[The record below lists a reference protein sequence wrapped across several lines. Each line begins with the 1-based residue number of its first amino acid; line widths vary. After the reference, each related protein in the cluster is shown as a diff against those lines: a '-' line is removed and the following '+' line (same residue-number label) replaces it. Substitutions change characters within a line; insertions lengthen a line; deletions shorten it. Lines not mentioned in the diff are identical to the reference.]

1 MIDSAKRSTCMAD
14 IAGFTIEKSLGLI
27 TKIVCTWIENGKWK
41 ELFVDN
47 GRFFTEEYIER
58 EADFRDSLRSAFS
71 EANMKQIALKL
82 RKEDSFSFLGV
93 LENVLRDL
101 MKEYDIPEDT
111 AAGYV
116 KSFKEK
122 IFADLKREQPDVY
135 ERLNTAGLLQKI
147 DREVSSLKDG
157 QNAIQNKLEIITAS
171 DVPSYTMDVVDQDLR
186 DRTENPQ
193 IGLDFFDIDDKEF
206 KRKFEEAIAAEKV
219 YIKGKCKEEIL
230 YCILN
235 ELQGMKQNR
244 PVFIVRSRES
254 WEWQRGTRANCIL
267 IPAFFDEEILAV
279 KGNTN
284 IFIYGE
290 TEACPGRD
298 PLVLRLRTRGTI
310 RNALRRAGADEDRI
324 QKLMA
329 STHGLFVPLMRQL
342 IRGGSYAVP
351 AWVSA
356 LDEKTKMTALLA
368 ESWVEEVPGDR
379 QVVEQLYGGT
389 YEEFLTNLRP
399 GLNAEEPLICRYKS
413 GSGTRYYL
421 AGVEDAW
428 ERIDPE
434 KDEIRWRTFLEAFLQ
449 VFTTEE
455 RLFAYDREELWT
467 AQLKGERYNYSETL
481 RRGLLRALIMR
492 VSYEGMAGST
502 GEQARVDGVIGKVF
516 DWINSAE
523 RWKEISRFFSEFC
536 EISPDVVMSRVERE
550 LTKSSGLLE
559 MMQIR
564 PANILERND
573 AVQIVFGMGSFMLQE
588 RYASRAMRWFT
599 KLDQK
604 IPAEKTSDLDGVFEK
619 VLCPWYHFS
628 AFNTVEKKTAAAGIL
643 LEKSENAWDRIFKSL
658 PFRQP
663 TVVGTFTAPR
673 YREHVEIGSASQQEM
688 LETVYTYI
696 DMLTAHTAGNPERW
710 TNLLHVS
717 FEFPEEQRSILFMK
731 LEKELPVL
739 SDIVRMKI
747 KNSIR
752 REISKHRQFVNSSWA
767 AEEKV
772 LSEYEALFGKI
783 ILSNPEYEYVYLFSQ
798 KSRDILLH
806 PVPYGEDGFFEKN
819 EELINQSVQEGIEDF
834 QKRELDLHELAEACA
849 KDGAT
854 NTLGSAIA
862 KYWKPFA
869 YSGEICAIL
878 FAVQKSGKMAV
889 QYIWECSERDPSVVE
904 SLLDEAESSDI
915 YNDEILLELYK
926 VEARCCPLQNRIPR
940 IQNAHEKYKREFWGQ
955 AFISFPGRE
964 SWALQECKQFGT
976 VESFLE
982 LLYFSYEQKS
992 VGKEEL
998 YNYLDGV
1005 EEMRYTTVND
1015 STGYLLGE
1023 LLKPVQEMVIGTD
1036 DNRAMRI
1043 AQIEMVF
1050 NVVLGWD
1057 KMKCFRYYLQKS
1069 PELYLQM
1076 VEILYYEDDTPSNK
1090 RTQDESSRVSNVY
1103 NLFSVAQFCPGE
1115 NNGAVPKENLFRWVE
1130 AFQTGLR
1137 NIRRESLFGSL
1148 LGRVLANS
1156 PIGQDGYEP
1165 AEAVRDA
1172 IERWPSEDLIRSYRT
1187 ATYNKRGVF
1196 TVTGGDGERQ
1206 LAERY
1211 RRNAEYLN
1219 LKWPQTAQIYY
1230 GLCQIYLHEAESER
1244 SEAEHEG

>member
-1 MIDSAKRSTCMAD
+1 MDD
-14 IAGFTIEKSLGLI
+14 ITGFAMEKTYELV
-27 TKIVCTWIENGKWK
+27 TKLVRPWIENGKWK

-47 GRFFTEEYIER
+47 GRFLTEEYIER
-58 EADFRDSLRSAFS
+58 ESDFRDSLRSAFS
-71 EANMKQIALKL
+71 EENMKQIALIL
-82 RKEDSFSFLGV
+82 QKEDSFSFVGV
-93 LENVLRDL
+93 LDGVLRDL

-111 AAGYV
+111 AAGFV
-116 KSFKEK
+116 KSFEEK
-122 IFADLKREQPDVY
+122 FFADLKHEKPELY
-135 ERLNTAGLLQKI
+135 ERLNAAGLFQKI
-147 DREVSSLKDG
+147 DRGVSSLKDG
-157 QNAIQNKLEIITAS
+157 QNAIQKELVKMTAS
-171 DVPSYTMDVVDQDLR
+171 DVPNWTMGVMDQDLR
-186 DRTENPQ
+186 ERTENPQ
-193 IGLDFFDIDDKEF
+193 IGLDFFEIDDKEF
-206 KRKFEEAIAAEKV
+206 KRKFKEGIAAEKV

-254 WEWQRGTRANCIL
+254 WERQQGNRANCIL
-267 IPAFFDEEILAV
+267 IPAFYDEEILAV

-298 PLVLRLRTRGTI
+298 PLVLRQRTRSTI
-310 RNALRRAGADEDRI
+310 RNALRRAGADEVRI

-342 IRGGSYAVP
+342 IRGGYYAVP

-379 QVVEQLYGGT
+379 QVVAQLYGGT
-389 YEEFLTNLRP
+389 YEEFLTNLKP

-421 AGVEDAW
+421 ASVEDAW

-434 KDEIRWRTFLEAFLQ
+434 KDEMRWRTFLETFLQ

-455 RLFAYDREELWT
+455 KLFAYDREELLT
-467 AQLKGERYNYSETL
+467 AQLKGEQYHYSEAL
-481 RRGLLRALIMR
+481 RRGLLRTLIMR
-492 VSYEGMAGST
+492 VSYAGMAGST
-502 GEQARVDGVIGKVF
+502 GEQARVDGLIGRVF

-536 EISPDVVMSRVERE
+536 EISPDVVMRRVEKE
-550 LTKSSGLLE
+550 LSKSSGLLE
-559 MMQIR
+559 MMQMR
-564 PANILERND
+564 PESILDRDD
-573 AVQIVFGMGSFMLQE
+573 ALNIVFGMGSMLLQE
-588 RYASRAMRWFT
+588 RYASRVIHWFA

-604 IPAEKTSDLDGVFEK
+604 LQAEQSPDLDSVFEK

-628 AFNTVEKKTAAAGIL
+628 ALNTVEKKINAAEIL
-643 LEKSENAWDRIFKSL
+643 LKESDKAWDRVFKSL
-658 PFRQP
+658 PFGHN
-663 TVVGTFTAPR
+663 TIAGTFLEPR
-673 YREHVEIGSASQQEM
+673 YREHVEIRGVSRQEM
-688 LETVYTYI
+688 LETVYAYI
-696 DMLTAHTAGNPERW
+696 DMLTANTAGNPKRW
-710 TNLLHVS
+710 TDLLHVS
-717 FEFPEEQRSILFMK
+717 FDFTEEWRSILFKK
-731 LEKELPVL
+731 LGEELPGL

-747 KNSIR
+747 KNGIR
-752 REISKHRQFVNSSWA
+752 EEISKHRQFVNSSWA

-772 LSEYEALFGKI
+772 LSEYEALFETI
-783 ILSNPEYEYVYLFSQ
+783 ILSKPEYEYVCLFSQ

-806 PVPYGEDGFFEKN
+806 PVPFGEDGFFEKN
-819 EELINQSVQEGIEDF
+819 EELINQMVREGIEEF
-834 QKRELDLHELAEACA
+834 QNRGLDLRLLAETCA
-849 KDGAT
+849 AEDAN

-862 KYWKPFA
+862 KYWKPSA
-869 YSGEICAIL
+869 YSGEICALL
-878 FAVQKSGKMAV
+878 FAAQESGRMAI
-889 QYIWECSERDPSVVE
+889 QYIAECSVRDPGVVE
-904 SLLDEAESSDI
+904 SILDEAETTAI
-915 YNDEILLELYK
+915 YNDEIMLELYK
-926 VEARCCPLQNRIPR
+926 VEARCCPLQKRVPR

-955 AFISFPGRE
+955 MFISFPGRE

-976 VESFLE
+976 VESFLK
-982 LLYFSYEQKS
+982 LLYFSYEQKAI
-992 VGKEEL
+992 GEEEV

-1005 EEMRYTTVND
+1005 ENMDLPTVND
-1015 STGYLLGE
+1015 ITGYRLGE
-1023 LLKPVQEMVIGTD
+1023 LLKPLQEMFIGTD
-1036 DNRAMRI
+1036 DYRAMRI
-1043 AQIEMVF
+1043 AGIEMVF

-1057 KMKCFRYYLQKS
+1057 KMKCFRYYLEKS
-1069 PELYLQM
+1069 PEVYLQM
-1076 VEILYYEDDTPSNK
+1076 VEILYHEDDTPPHK
-1090 RTQDESSRVSNVY
+1090 RTQDESTRIRNVY
-1103 NLFSVAQFCPGE
+1103 HLFSVAQFCPSE
-1115 NNGAVPKENLFRWVE
+1115 KNGVVPKEDLFQWIE

-1137 NIRRESLFGSL
+1137 NIHRENLFGSL

-1156 PIGQDGYEP
+1156 PVGQDNYEP

-1187 ATYNKRGVF
+1187 AIYNKRGVF

-1211 RRNAEYLN
+1211 KRNAEYLN

-1230 GLCQIYLHEAESER
+1230 DLYEIYLREAESER
-1244 SEAEHEG
+1244 SEAEHED